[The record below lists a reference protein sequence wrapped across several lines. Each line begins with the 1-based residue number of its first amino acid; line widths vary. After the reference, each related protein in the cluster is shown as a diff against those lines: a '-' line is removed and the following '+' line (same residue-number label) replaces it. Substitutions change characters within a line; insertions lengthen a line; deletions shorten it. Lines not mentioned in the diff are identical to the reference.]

1 MAFLIRVYRLHLSSI
16 HCLVAFL
23 VLATVAL
30 LAPQSAVR
38 RTLGW
43 VQPRADALV
52 ALGTLASYAMHVAV
66 NACVWHRWRLEEAG
80 APLLWVPA
88 VAAIGLMPTLT
99 IFLRSAK
106 LPRRQGTAHLLVRA
120 AFLALGHFSQG
131 TSLGWLGGP
140 QTTLSWFLPAHVALA
155 LGLALWHQLAGRS
168 GEGAQ
173 ARLGKQA

>member
-1 MAFLIRVYRLHLSSI
+1 LAFLIRVYRLHLSSI
-16 HCLVAFL
+16 HWLVAFL
-23 VLATVAL
+23 VLVAVAL
-30 LAPQSAVR
+30 LAPQSVVR

-52 ALGTLASYAMHVAV
+52 TLGALASYAMHVAV

-99 IFLRSAK
+99 VYLRSAK

-120 AFLALGHFSQG
+120 AFLTLGHFSKG
-131 TSLGWLGGP
+131 TSLCWLVP
-140 QTTLSWFLPAHVALA
+140 QTTLSWFIPAHVVLVLVLA
-155 LGLALWHQLAGRS
+155 FWRQLAWRS